1 MCQLNPVI
9 DVQDTLMVILLI
21 CMTCRTETNA
31 LNYQIFVESE

>member
-1 MCQLNPVI
+1 MCQLNLLI

>member
-1 MCQLNPVI
+1 MCQLNLLI
-9 DVQDTLMVILLI
+9 DVQDPLMVILLI

>member
-1 MCQLNPVI
+1 MCQLNLLI

-21 CMTCRTETNA
+21 CMTCRTEMNA